1 MSDIR
6 VSNKLTAQEARGLAV
21 VIGAQTN
28 APVRYVQDEA
38 ERQRLQAAER
48 HGHIW
53 KLGEQYYAMS
63 DLRKARE

>member
-1 MSDIR
+1 MSD
-6 VSNKLTAQEARGLAV
+6 KLDAKEARGLAV

-38 ERQRLQAAER
+38 ERKRLQAAER
-48 HGHIW
+48 SGHVWRI
-53 KLGEQYYAMS
+53 GEQYYAMS